1 MRIDIETLLNGNIV
15 ESERIEF
22 KEGWNP
28 QSILHTIC
36 AFANDF
42 NNIGGG
48 YLIIGIKEKDGIPML
63 PPLGLTQSKVDAI
76 QKEIVHYCNTWLSG
90 GYIPII
96 EHYFYQE
103 KHILLL
109 YCPGG
114 DNRPYRVAESLT
126 KGSNRIPYIRKGALT
141 AKVRRNEEE
150 IQLYNLASRI
160 PFDDRIN
167 HGASITDV
175 SPLLILDY
183 LSEIDSPLLK
193 EIDRLSHLDLLRK
206 MQLVAGAKEYVKPR
220 NIALMLFNKTPEKFF
235 TGIGIDIVELRDLNG
250 KSYKEN
256 KIRGP
261 IHIQIKEALTYFK
274 NQIQKEEIRKIS
286 GQATARRFYNYPF
299 EAFEEI
305 LVNAVYHMGYDQ
317 DEKVEIRVLPEKIEV
332 ISYPGP
338 LPPIDQDMLKDE
350 VVVARRYRNRRLG
363 DFLKELKLTEGRA
376 TGIPTI
382 RESLRANYSN
392 DPIFEMD
399 KDRNYFKATMFIH
412 PDSEVVFSK
421 KREIERLILND
432 LEQLILENCQIEPKT
447 FLEFVKGIIR
457 YKEKEILIS
466 INELEQK
473 NLIKSKRIGE
483 ESIYFISK
491 TGLKALDNS
500 F

>member
-48 YLIIGIKEKDGIPML
+48 YLIMGIKEKDGIPML
-63 PPLGLTQSKVDAI
+63 PPLGLSQNKVDTI
-76 QKEIVHYCNTWLSG
+76 QKEIVQYCNTWLSG
-90 GYIPII
+90 GYIPIM
-96 EHYFYQE
+96 EHYFYQQ

-114 DNRPYRVAESLT
+114 DNRPYKVAETLT
-126 KGSNRIPYIRKGALT
+126 KGSVRRPYIRKGAIT
-141 AKVRRNEEE
+141 AKVRREDEVK
-150 IQLYNLASRI
+150 QLYNLAARI

-167 HGASITDV
+167 HEASITDV
-175 SPLLILDY
+175 SPALILDY
-183 LSEIDSPLLK
+183 LAEIDSPLLK
-193 EIDRLSHLDLLRK
+193 EFDRLSHLDLLRK

-235 TGIGIDIVELRDLNG
+235 SGIGIDIVELRKLSG

-261 IHIQIKEALTYFK
+261 LHIQIKEALTYFK

-286 GQATARRFYNYPF
+286 GRAVARRFYNYPF

-317 DEKVEIRVLPEKIEV
+317 EEKIEV
-332 ISYPGP
+332 RVLPDRIEVLSYPGP

-363 DFLKELKLTEGRA
+363 DFLKELKLTEGREW
-376 TGIPTI
+376 IRIETI
-382 RESLRANYSN
+382 LKRL
-392 DPIFEMD
+392 
-399 KDRNYFKATMFIH
+399 FIYTLN
-412 PDSEVVFSK
+412 
-421 KREIERLILND
+421 RILN
-432 LEQLILENCQIEPKT
+432 LIVLKK
-447 FLEFVKGIIR
+447 L
-457 YKEKEILIS
+457 
-466 INELEQK
+466 
-473 NLIKSKRIGE
+473 KR
-483 ESIYFISK
+483 
-491 TGLKALDNS
+491 
-500 F
+500 